1 MTHWLS
7 EWLNDKVTYWVVL
20 DSKQGDRCIC
30 VELFITEIVK
40 YVYRIDESEFGNEI
54 GNDDC
59 LDRVNDEE
67 TTKQAELD
75 HDDDKML
82 GL

>member
-1 MTHWLS
+1 MTRSPIGLFWTA
-7 EWLNDKVTYWVVL
+7 N
-20 DSKQGDRCIC
+20 RCIC

-59 LDRVNDEE
+59 LDRVNDESRRLQN
-67 TTKQAELD
+67 KLN
-75 HDDDKML
+75 
-82 GL
+82 